1 MKREL
6 IIALAVS
13 LGAHA
18 AFLFGGQLFKSAPA
32 PKPPK
37 EEAPLVELLAM
48 PPVEPEQPE
57 VVESAEASADVSDLA
72 PPMQSDLPSAVID
85 SPFVQ
90 QIQPPAPPGLSQ
102 PTGTIAIPMGRPG
115 ATGAGMRTVFDIASL
130 DQRPVPTFQPQPV
143 YPYELKRIG
152 VTGEVALGFIITS
165 TGSVRDPY
173 IIRSTRREFED
184 AAMQGVLKW
193 KFRPGK
199 KAGAAVD
206 SRATIVIPFV
216 LGSN

>member
-1 MKREL
+1 MKREF

-13 LGAHA
+13 LALHLG
-18 AFLFGGQLFKSAPA
+18 FVFGGELFKSAPA
-32 PKPPK
+32 PKVVK
-37 EEAPLVELLAM
+37 EEIPVIELMAM

-57 VVESAEASADVSDLA
+57 VVDAAEASSDVADLA
-72 PPMQSDLPSAVID
+72 PPMQADLPSAIIN

-102 PTGTIAIPMGRPG
+102 PTGTIAIPLGRPG
-115 ATGAGMRTVFDIASL
+115 GTGAGMRTVFDLASL
-130 DQRPVPTFQPQPV
+130 DQKPVPTFQPQPI
-143 YPYELKRIG
+143 YPYDLKRIG

-173 IIRSTRREFED
+173 IIRSTRREFEE
-184 AAMQGVLKW
+184 AAIQGVLKW

-199 KAGAAVD
+199 KAGGAVD